1 MNLTEDEAKQ
11 RWCPFAQV
19 GFGTRFPGVI
29 NRLQITD
36 QDKSGQTVASGETII
51 PAGAKCLGSAC
62 MAWRQ
67 APTPPRKFMVTTRDG
82 EAARE
87 YSHDPT
93 GHVGYETATVIELP
107 PTIKGRCGLA
117 G

>member
-36 QDKSGQTVASGETII
+36 QDKSGQTGEWRDDH
-51 PAGAKCLGSAC
+51 PRRGLKCLSFGLHGWP
-62 MAWRQ
+62 WRQ
-67 APTPPRKFMVTTRDG
+67 RPRHH
-82 EAARE
+82 A
-87 YSHDPT
+87 S
-93 GHVGYETATVIELP
+93 LW
-107 PTIKGRCGLA
+107 
-117 G
+117 